1 MGGDYRGKRK
11 KMIEIDSSQIISK
24 HNSPDEVII
33 LHTPTK
39 VSIHKIFKQIFK
51 VIELNNY
58 PEPVFKIESS
68 LWIAIDENICDTISE
83 ADNNRLY
90 RIREIT

>member
-1 MGGDYRGKRK
+1 
-11 KMIEIDSSQIISK
+11 MIEIDSSPIISK
-24 HNSPDEVII
+24 YNSSDEVII

-51 VIELNNY
+51 AIDLNNY
-58 PEPVFKIESS
+58 SEPVFEIESS
-68 LWIAIDENICDTISE
+68 LWIAIDENICNTISE

-90 RIREIT
+90 RIRETT